1 MKKSVPIK
9 QFWYSDIVVFPKIVT
24 IITTVNEAGKVN
36 AAPYAYFMH
45 YDVLNKNPRI
55 FLGMRKF
62 THTYQNIS
70 KTGEFVINF
79 PSADYLEDIME
90 TCRFYPEGVNELE
103 HTRFTEIPSQKV
115 APPSIK
121 ECGQIIECKLNKQYD
136 LDKIQAHIIGDI
148 VALVFDE
155 ELIDLGREERF
166 RRLNL
171 PIGLGDEKRKYFYF
185 GLIEK
190 IEMLALKPPPKD
202 DAPEEEIKTSMDWDP
217 KAFKELQ
224 DIPAAIRQ
232 MVVEMSEDLISEE
245 GADKVTYER
254 YMKLVE
260 EFAPK
265 DLQNRFDEDAD
276 D

>member
-1 MKKSVPIK
+1 MKKTVPIK
-9 QFWYSDIVVFPKIVT
+9 QFWYSDIVVFPKMVT
-24 IITTVNEAGKVN
+24 IITTVNEAGDIN
-36 AAPYAYFMH
+36 AAPYAYFIQ
-45 YDVLNKNPRI
+45 YDVLKKNPRI

-62 THTYQNIS
+62 THTYQNILS
-70 KTGEFVINF
+70 TGEFVINF

-103 HTRFTEIPSQKV
+103 HTRFTAIPSQKV

-121 ECGQIIECKLNKQYD
+121 ECGQIIECKLNNQYE
-136 LDKIQAHIIGDI
+136 LDKIQAHIIGDV

-155 ELIDLGREERF
+155 ELIELGREERF

-185 GLIEK
+185 GSIDK
-190 IEMLALKPPPKD
+190 IEMLALKPPPENET
-202 DAPEEEIKTSMDWDP
+202 PVEEIKTGIEWEP
-217 KAFKELQ
+217 EALKELR

-232 MVVEMSEDLISEE
+232 MVIEMSEDVISKE

-260 EFAPK
+260 EYAPK
-265 DLQNRFDEDAD
+265 DLQNRFDEDVND
-276 D
+276 

>member
-1 MKKSVPIK
+1 MKKTVPIK
-9 QFWYSDIVVFPKIVT
+9 QFWYSDVVVFPRMVS
-24 IITTVNEAGKVN
+24 IITTVNAAGDIN
-36 AAPYAYFMH
+36 AAPYAYFIQ

-62 THTYQNIS
+62 THTYQNILE
-70 KTGEFVINF
+70 TGEFVINF

-103 HTRFTEIPSQKV
+103 HTRFTAIASQKV
-115 APPSIK
+115 SPPSIK
-121 ECGQIIECKLNKQYD
+121 ECGQIIECKLNKQYE
-136 LDKIQAHIIGDI
+136 LDKIQAHIIGDV

-155 ELIDLGREERF
+155 ELIELGREERF

-185 GLIEK
+185 GSIDK
-190 IEMLALKPPPKD
+190 IEMLALKPPPKKEAQD
-202 DAPEEEIKTSMDWDP
+202 EEIKTVMEWEP
-217 KAFKELQ
+217 KALKELR

-232 MVVEMSEDLISEE
+232 MVIEMSEDIISKE
-245 GADKVTYER
+245 GADKITYER

-260 EFAPK
+260 EYAPR
-265 DLQNRFDEDAD
+265 DLQDRFDEDVD

>member
-121 ECGQIIECKLNKQYD
+121 ECGQIIECKLNKQYE

>member
-1 MKKSVPIK
+1 MKKSIPIK

-90 TCRFYPEGVNELE
+90 TCRFYPESVNELE

-121 ECGQIIECKLNKQYD
+121 ECGQIIECKLNKQYE

-202 DAPEEEIKTSMDWDP
+202 DAPEEEIKTSMEWDP
-217 KAFKELQ
+217 EAFKGLQ
-224 DIPAAIRQ
+224 NIPAAIRQ
-232 MVVEMSEDLISEE
+232 MVIEMSEDIISKE

-254 YMKLVE
+254 YTKLVE

-265 DLQNRFDEDAD
+265 DLQNRFDEDVD